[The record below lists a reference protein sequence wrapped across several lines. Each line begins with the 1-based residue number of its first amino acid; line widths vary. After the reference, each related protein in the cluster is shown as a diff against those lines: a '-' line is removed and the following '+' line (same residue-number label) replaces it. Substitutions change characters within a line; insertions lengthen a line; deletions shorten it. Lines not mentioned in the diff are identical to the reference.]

1 MYFEDNFNPNEQND
15 TAAQKEISSIKSL
28 DAGYGCVYRK
38 KLLVNGKIKNVKID
52 CYASSDAGTYIRNA
66 ETGNYY
72 KYKVGSKD
80 EELFFKVAV
89 STGELKTKNSSNV
102 LFYDSPE
109 QYEKHLMEEAKQEI
123 KESWHAKKLFYVN
136 SKNKDRKSLQ

>member
-15 TAAQKEISSIKSL
+15 TAAQKEISNIKSL
-28 DAGYGCVYRK
+28 DSGYGCVYRK

-52 CYASSDAGTYIRNA
+52 CYTSGHAGTYIRNA
-66 ETGNYY
+66 DTGNYY
-72 KYKVGSKD
+72 KYKVGSKQED
-80 EELFFKVAV
+80 LFFKIGF

-109 QYEKHLMEEAKQEI
+109 QYEKHLMEEIKQEI
-123 KESWHAKKLFYVN
+123 KEIWHAKKLSCVN
-136 SKNKDRKSLQ
+136 SQNKERKT